1 MPLRNEYR
9 YYETGSAARK
19 IEYPINK
26 PNVNRQRTNNQ
37 KNKKEINAK
46 TRLSSVAIV
55 VSVFVMAL
63 ILVYRYNVINE
74 KNLKSQSLS
83 DELSK
88 AEASLVTA
96 QIEVEKNT
104 DLNEV
109 ESYAKQKL
117 GMQKPSKNQTIYV
130 DTSKT
135 SNSIEIQNDKS
146 SLKKISDNFLNFVK
160 SFFK

>member
-19 IEYPINK
+19 VEYPINK
-26 PNVNRQRTNNQ
+26 PNVNRKRNNNQ

-83 DELSK
+83 DEFSK